1 MLAAWYPNCVKRK
14 IALLGIPFED
24 HSSFLRGTA
33 KAPAAIRKA
42 FYSDSSNSW
51 TENNFDLTPVIE
63 DAGDIEGTQ
72 QKIFGSI
79 ESTVASLL
87 ERDEPVISLGGDHSI
102 TFPIIKAFH
111 QKYPRLSI
119 LHFDAHPDLYHD
131 FEGNP
136 FSHASPFARVM
147 ENHLAESLVQVGIRC
162 ANQHQREQAAK
173 FNVQM
178 IEMKHFKED
187 MNFSFHTPVYISV
200 DTDGL
205 DPAFAPGVSHP
216 EAGGLTTRQIVRIIQ
231 SLKGR
236 VVGADIVELNPD
248 RDVSEITAAACS
260 KILKEICGR
269 ILDEY

>member
-1 MLAAWYPNCVKRK
+1 MKRK
-14 IALLGIPFED
+14 IALLGIPFDD

-33 KAPAAIRKA
+33 KGPAAIRKS

-51 TENNFDLTPVIE
+51 TENNFDLNDVIE
-63 DAGDIEGTQ
+63 DAGDITGSQ
-72 QKIFGSI
+72 QEIFHSI
-79 ESTVASLL
+79 ESKVASLL
-87 ERDEPVISLGGDHSI
+87 QRDEPVISLGGDHSI
-102 TFPIIKAFH
+102 TFPILRAFH
-111 QKYPRLSI
+111 EKYPRLSI

-147 ENHLAESLVQVGIRC
+147 ENKLAENLVQLGIRC

-173 FNVQM
+173 YNVQ
-178 IEMKHFKED
+178 IVEMRNFKED
-187 MNFSFHTPVYISV
+187 MTFSFHTPVYISF

-216 EAGGLTTRQIVRIIQ
+216 EGGGLTTRQVVRIIQ

-236 VVGADIVELNPD
+236 VVGADIVELNPE
-248 RDVSEITAAACS
+248 RDVSDITAAACS
-260 KILKEICGR
+260 KILKEMCGR
-269 ILDEY
+269 ILEEY